1 MGGDALIQ
9 YRFDSVE
16 QLARHLHQ
24 FGDASLLF
32 VRDERD
38 EIRAGR
44 VLVELQLR
52 LPLATTTARAHVI
65 ARSAA
70 PLAGAWIQMD
80 ARLARHLQR
89 RGNLTARRE
98 RRVGTN
104 QMLQLSGPSE
114 LVVELVDISRGGVR
128 IRGAGALLNVS
139 DPYTLRLLGSKRTD
153 GDLGDGARRARAR
166 RRGGTALHRSRQP
179 APAELL
185 LQGGIGLD
193 VGAAHR
199 PRAQLLR
206 LWSTRGAGSSPGSL
220 AQLIA
225 DAAPCRAVRPATA
238 NSPPSCA
245 SVRVQESCASTFSNP
260 QSSSAGRKSSSSRN
274 GSAASCVSG

>member
-1 MGGDALIQ
+1 VGLVIGAPRSRMRAEMGGEALIQ

-32 VRDERD
+32 VRDEQD
-38 EIRAGR
+38 QLRAGR
-44 VLVELQLR
+44 ILVELQLR
-52 LPLATTTARAHVI
+52 LPRATTAVRAQVI

-104 QMLQLSGPSE
+104 QMLQLSGPTE

-139 DPYTLRLLGSKRTD
+139 DRYTLRLLGCKRTD
-153 GDLGDGARRARAR
+153 GDLGTARVVHVHDAESGLRFTDPGNPRLESFLQKVETAWTAARHIEHAR
-166 RRGGTALHRSRQP
+166 NCCIYGP
-179 APAELL
+179 PVE
-185 LQGGIGLD
+185 
-193 VGAAHR
+193 
-199 PRAQLLR
+199 
-206 LWSTRGAGSSPGSL
+206 
-220 AQLIA
+220 
-225 DAAPCRAVRPATA
+225 PAT
-238 NSPPSCA
+238 PR
-245 SVRVQESCASTFSNP
+245 VRSLN
-260 QSSSAGRKSSSSRN
+260 
-274 GSAASCVSG
+274 